1 MASLSKQ
8 LLEAEV
14 CASFIILLFIDIL
27 MLGLVQVT
35 TVYFFFLQVSGIY
48 LCMAHADY
56 NDLME
61 LIEQLLLGKH
71 PTFNTTYKL
80 HKDMYQHVFYSV
92 ILFDVLLIQEW

>member
-1 MASLSKQ
+1 
-8 LLEAEV
+8 
-14 CASFIILLFIDIL
+14 

-61 LIEQLLLGKH
+61 LIEQLLLGMVKEL
-71 PTFNTTYKL
+71 TWSSRIK
-80 HKDMYQHVFYSV
+80 
-92 ILFDVLLIQEW
+92 